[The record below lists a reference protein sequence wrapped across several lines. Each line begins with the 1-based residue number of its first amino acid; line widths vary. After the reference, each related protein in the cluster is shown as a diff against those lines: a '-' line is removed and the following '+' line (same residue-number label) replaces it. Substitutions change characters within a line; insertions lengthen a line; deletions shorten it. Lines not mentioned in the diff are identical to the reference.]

1 MGAETVIAAPY
12 ARPGSAELRGRI
24 AVSLIFAVHGVVS
37 GTFAARLPWIQTKIH
52 ASPGVLGAVM
62 ITQTIGAL
70 AAMPATGRVVHRF
83 GARTGMRILI
93 ALFCASLAIPA
104 LMPSAW
110 SLSAVLLVFGA
121 TAGCA
126 DVAMN
131 AHAVRIE
138 QRLGRSIMSG
148 FHGLWAVGM
157 IAGSALGGLC
167 AGAGIGAPAE
177 FAATAAGSLVVGV
190 ASCGLLPPDEPP
202 VPDSQRGIDSN
213 AGSEVRPP
221 RYALPSKAILVI
233 GIVGFCAIFAEG
245 ASNNWCAVYLIHVAH
260 ASAAIGAYSLTGF
273 SATLAL
279 GRLTGDAIARRF
291 GPVVTVRTGGIL
303 AVAGACLVALSTG
316 QVLCI
321 IGFAAIGLGIATSV
335 PLAFAAAGRL
345 GGDTEASVAGIATIM
360 YGAGLIAGPAVGA
373 LGSAVSL
380 PFAFWV
386 TAVVTAG
393 IALGATALRR
403 A

>member
-1 MGAETVIAAPY
+1 MGAEAVIAVPF
-12 ARPGSAELRGRI
+12 ARPGAEERRGRI
-24 AVSLIFAVHGVVS
+24 AVGLIFAVHGVIS
-37 GTFAARLPWIQTKIH
+37 GTFAARLPWIQTQIH

-62 ITQTIGAL
+62 ITQTVGAL

-104 LMPSAW
+104 YMPSAW
-110 SLSAVLLVFGA
+110 SLSAVLLIFGA

-138 QRLGRSIMSG
+138 RRLGQSIMSG

-157 IAGSALGGLC
+157 IAGSAIGGLC
-167 AGAGIGAPAE
+167 AGVGIGAPAE
-177 FAATAAGSLVVGV
+177 FAATAAGFLVVGV
-190 ASCGLLPPDEPP
+190 VSCGLLPPDDPA
-202 VPDSQRGIDSN
+202 VSDSE
-213 AGSEVRPP
+213 SEADVRPP

-245 ASNNWCAVYLIHVAH
+245 ASNSWCAVYLIHVAH
-260 ASAAIGAYSLTGF
+260 ATAAIGAYSLTGF

-291 GPVVTVRTGGIL
+291 GPVATVRVGGIL
-303 AVAGACLVALSTG
+303 AVAGACLVAMATG
-316 QVLCI
+316 QVLCL

-345 GGDTEASVAGIATIM
+345 GGDAEASVAGIATIM

-386 TAVVTAG
+386 TAVVTTG
-393 IALGATALRR
+393 IALGASALRP

>member
-1 MGAETVIAAPY
+1 MGAEAVIAVPY
-12 ARPGSAELRGRI
+12 ARPGFDERRGRI
-24 AVSLIFAVHGVVS
+24 AVSLIFAVHGVIS

-62 ITQTIGAL
+62 ITQTLGAL
-70 AAMPATGRVVHRF
+70 VAMPATGRVVHRF
-83 GARTGMRILI
+83 GARNGMRVLI

-104 LMPSAW
+104 FMPSAW
-110 SLSAVLLVFGA
+110 SLSAVLLIFGA

-138 QRLGRSIMSG
+138 QRLDRSIMSG

-157 IAGSALGGLC
+157 LAGSALGGLC
-167 AGAGIGAPAE
+167 AGVGIGAPAE
-177 FAATAAGSLVVGV
+177 FTATAAGFLLVGV
-190 ASCGLLPPDEPP
+190 ASCGLLPPD
-202 VPDSQRGIDSN
+202 DSRVTDPEST
-213 AGSEVRPP
+213 ADVKPP
-221 RYALPSKAILVI
+221 RYALPSKAILII
-233 GIVGFCAIFAEG
+233 GIVGFCGIFAEG
-245 ASNNWCAVYLIHVAH
+245 ASNSWCAVYLIHVAH
-260 ASAAIGAYSLTGF
+260 ASAAVGAYSLTGF

-279 GRLTGDAIARRF
+279 GRLTGDAIARRL
-291 GPVVTVRTGGIL
+291 GAVATVRIGGIV
-303 AVAGACLVALSTG
+303 AVAGACLVALATG

-321 IGFAAIGLGIATSV
+321 VGFAAIGLGIATSV

-345 GGDTEASVAGIATIM
+345 GGDAEDSVAGIATIM
-360 YGAGLIAGPAVGA
+360 YGAGLIAGPSVGA

-386 TAVVTAG
+386 TAVVTSG
-393 IALGATALRR
+393 IALGATALRPR
-403 A
+403 N

>member
-1 MGAETVIAAPY
+1 MGAEAVIAVPY
-12 ARPGSAELRGRI
+12 ARPGADERRGRI
-24 AVSLIFAVHGVVS
+24 AVSLIFAVHGVIS

-70 AAMPATGRVVHRF
+70 AAMPATGRIVHRL

-104 LMPSAW
+104 FMPSAW
-110 SLSAVLLVFGA
+110 SLSAVLLIFGA

-138 QRLGRSIMSG
+138 RRMGRSIMSG

-167 AGAGIGAPAE
+167 AGVGIGAPAE
-177 FAATAAGSLVVGV
+177 FVATAVGAAVVGV
-190 ASCGLLPPDEPP
+190 ACCGLLPPDDPAQT
-202 VPDSQRGIDSN
+202 DAD
-213 AGSEVRPP
+213 VRPP

-233 GIVGFCAIFAEG
+233 SVVGFCGIFAEG
-245 ASNNWCAVYLIHVAH
+245 ASNSWCAVYLIHVAH
-260 ASAAIGAYSLTGF
+260 ASAAVGAYSLTGF

-291 GPVVTVRTGGIL
+291 GPVATVRVGGIV
-303 AVAGACLVALSTG
+303 AVAGACLVALATG

-321 IGFAAIGLGIATSV
+321 LGFAAIGLGIATSV
-335 PLAFAAAGRL
+335 PLSFAAAGRI
-345 GGDTEASVAGIATIM
+345 GGDAEASVAGIATIM
-360 YGAGLIAGPAVGA
+360 YGAGLIAGPSVGA

-386 TAVVTAG
+386 TAAVTTG
-393 IALGATALRR
+393 IALGASALRP

>member
-1 MGAETVIAAPY
+1 MGAEAVIAVPY
-12 ARPGSAELRGRI
+12 TRPGYGERRGRI
-24 AVSLIFAVHGVVS
+24 AVSLIFAVHGVIS
-37 GTFAARLPWIQTKIH
+37 GTFAARLPWLQMKIH

-62 ITQTIGAL
+62 ITQTLGAL

-83 GARTGMRILI
+83 GARTGMRVLI

-104 LMPSAW
+104 FMPGAW
-110 SLSAVLLVFGA
+110 SLSAVLLLFGA

-138 QRLGRSIMSG
+138 RRLDHSIMSG

-157 IAGSALGGLC
+157 IAGSAIGGLC
-167 AGAGIGAPAE
+167 AGVGIGAPAE
-177 FAATAAGSLVVGV
+177 FAATAVGFLVVGV
-190 ASCGLLPPDEPP
+190 ASCGLLPPDDPRATDAEAAD
-202 VPDSQRGIDSN
+202 VK
-213 AGSEVRPP
+213 PP

-233 GIVGFCAIFAEG
+233 GIVGFCGIFAEG
-245 ASNNWCAVYLIHVAH
+245 ASNSWCAVYLIHVAH
-260 ASAAIGAYSLTGF
+260 ATAAVGAYSLTGF

-279 GRLTGDAIARRF
+279 GRLTGDAIARRI
-291 GPVVTVRTGGIL
+291 GPVATVRIGGIL
-303 AVAGACLVALSTG
+303 AVAGACLVALATG

-321 IGFAAIGLGIATSV
+321 VGFAAIGLGIATSV

-345 GGDTEASVAGIATIM
+345 GGDAEASVAGIATIL
-360 YGAGLIAGPAVGA
+360 YGAGLIAGPSVGA

-393 IALGATALRR
+393 IALGASALRP
-403 A
+403 ASAPG

>member
-1 MGAETVIAAPY
+1 VGAEAVIALPY
-12 ARPGSAELRGRI
+12 VKPGADERRGRL
-24 AVSLIFAVHGVVS
+24 AVSLIFAVHGVIS
-37 GTFAARLPWIQTKIH
+37 GTFAARLPWIQTEIH

-62 ITQTIGAL
+62 ITQTVGAL

-93 ALFCASLAIPA
+93 ALFCASLALPA
-104 LMPSAW
+104 LTPTAW

-138 QRLGRSIMSG
+138 RRIGRSIMSG

-177 FAATAAGSLVVGV
+177 FLVTAAGFVFVGI
-190 ASCGLLPPDEPP
+190 ASCGLLPPD
-202 VPDSQRGIDSN
+202 DAATSQAAED
-213 AGSEVRPP
+213 VKPP
-221 RYALPSKAILVI
+221 RYALPTKAILVI

-245 ASNNWCAVYLIHVAH
+245 ASNSWCAVYLIHVAH
-260 ASAAIGAYSLTGF
+260 ASAAVGAYSLTGF

-279 GRLTGDAIARRF
+279 GRLTGDAITRRL
-291 GPVVTVRTGGIL
+291 GPVATVRIGGVV
-303 AVAGACLVALSTG
+303 AVAGACLVAMATG
-316 QVLCI
+316 QILCI
-321 IGFAAIGLGIATSV
+321 VGFAAIGLGIATSV

-345 GGDTEASVAGIATIM
+345 GGDAEASVAGIATIM
-360 YGAGLIAGPAVGA
+360 YGAGLIAGPSVGA

-386 TAVVTAG
+386 TAVVTTG
-393 IALGATALRR
+393 IALGATALRPGSR
-403 A
+403 PA

>member
-1 MGAETVIAAPY
+1 MGAEAVIAVPFT
-12 ARPGSAELRGRI
+12 RPAAEERRGRI
-24 AVSLIFAVHGVVS
+24 AVSLIFAVHGVIS
-37 GTFAARLPWIQTKIH
+37 GTFAARLPWLQTQIH

-62 ITQTIGAL
+62 ITQTVGAL

-104 LMPSAW
+104 YMPSAW
-110 SLSAVLLVFGA
+110 SLSAVLLIFGA

-138 QRLGRSIMSG
+138 RRLGRSIMSG

-157 IAGSALGGLC
+157 IAGSAIGGLC
-167 AGAGIGAPAE
+167 AGAGIGAPTE
-177 FAATAAGSLVVGV
+177 FAATAAGFLVVGV
-190 ASCGLLPPDEPP
+190 VSCGLLPPDDPTVSDPE
-202 VPDSQRGIDSN
+202 
-213 AGSEVRPP
+213 SEADVKPP

-245 ASNNWCAVYLIHVAH
+245 ASNSWCAVYLIHVAH
-260 ASAAIGAYSLTGF
+260 ATAAIGAYSLTGF

-279 GRLTGDAIARRF
+279 GRLTGDAVARRF
-291 GPVVTVRTGGIL
+291 GPVATVRAGGIV
-303 AVAGACLVALSTG
+303 AVLGACLVAMATG
-316 QVLCI
+316 QVLCL

-345 GGDTEASVAGIATIM
+345 GGDAEASVAGIATIM

-386 TAVVTAG
+386 TAVVTTG
-393 IALGATALRR
+393 IALGASALRP

>member
-1 MGAETVIAAPY
+1 MGAEAVIAVPFASSG
-12 ARPGSAELRGRI
+12 AQKVRGRL
-24 AVSLIFAVHGVVS
+24 AVSLIFAVHGVIS
-37 GTFAARLPWIQTKIH
+37 GTIAARLPWIQTNIH
-52 ASPGVLGAVM
+52 ASTGVLGAAL
-62 ITQTIGAL
+62 ITQTVGAL
-70 AAMPATGRVVHRF
+70 AAMPATGRMVHRY

-93 ALFCASLAIPA
+93 ALFCLSLAFPA
-104 LMPSAW
+104 LMPDAW
-110 SLSAVLLVFGA
+110 TFAAVMFVVGA

-138 QRLGRSIMSG
+138 RRLGRSIMSG

-157 IAGSALGGLC
+157 IVGSVLGGLC
-167 AGAGIGAPAE
+167 AGAGISAPTE
-177 FAATAAGSLVVGV
+177 FTITAVAFAVVGV
-190 ASCGLLPPDEPP
+190 ASCGLLPPDDPAAA
-202 VPDSQRGIDSN
+202 D
-213 AGSEVRPP
+213 VRPP
-221 RYALPSKAILVI
+221 RYALPSRAILII
-233 GIVGFCAIFAEG
+233 GIVGFCGIFAEG
-245 ASNNWCAVYLIHVAH
+245 AANTWCAVYLIHIAH
-260 ASAAIGAYSLTGF
+260 ASAALGAYSLTGF

-291 GPVVTVRTGGIL
+291 GPVATVRTGGVI
-303 AVAGACLVALSTG
+303 AVAGAVLVALSTG

-321 IGFAAIGLGIATSV
+321 VGFAAIGLGIATSV

-345 GGDTEASVAGIATIM
+345 GGDAEASVAGIATIM
-360 YGAGLIAGPAVGA
+360 YGAGLIAGPSVGV

-386 TAVVTAG
+386 TAVVATG
-393 IALGATALRR
+393 IALGSAALRP

>member
-1 MGAETVIAAPY
+1 MGAEAVITVPY
-12 ARPGSAELRGRI
+12 ARPGAEEQHARL
-24 AVSLIFAVHGVVS
+24 AVSLIFAVHGVIS
-37 GTFAARLPWIQTKIH
+37 GTFAARLPWIQTEIH

-62 ITQTIGAL
+62 ITQTLGAL

-83 GARTGMRILI
+83 GARNGMRILI
-93 ALFCASLAIPA
+93 GLFCASLALPA
-104 LMPSAW
+104 LTPDAW

-138 QRLGRSIMSG
+138 RRRGRSIMSG

-157 IAGSALGGLC
+157 ITGSALGGLC

-177 FAATAAGSLVVGV
+177 FAVTAAGFVLIGI
-190 ASCGLLPPDEPP
+190 ACCGLLPPDDTAASGDEAAQD
-202 VPDSQRGIDSN
+202 VK
-213 AGSEVRPP
+213 PP

-245 ASNNWCAVYLIHVAH
+245 ASNSWCAVYLIHVAH

-279 GRLTGDAIARRF
+279 GRLTGDAITRRL
-291 GPVVTVRTGGIL
+291 GPVVTVRVGGVL
-303 AVAGACLVALSTG
+303 AVAGACLVALATE

-345 GGDTEASVAGIATIM
+345 GGDAEASVAGIATIM
-360 YGAGLIAGPAVGA
+360 YGAGLIAGPSVGA

-393 IALGATALRR
+393 IALGATALRPR
-403 A
+403 SRPA